1 MLSLVQHQDDL
12 FKQDLE
18 ESKLWVNNNF
28 EVNEQAEQ
36 VILDIKELQN
46 TPLHSD
52 VPDVSKSLTMLRNIS
67 KLRVEA
73 DKAL

>member
-1 MLSLVQHQDDL
+1 M
-12 FKQDLE
+12 K
-18 ESKLWVNNNF
+18 
-28 EVNEQAEQ
+28 QAEQ